1 MNILIT
7 LSYYLP
13 NVSGLTIY
21 AKNLSEELD
30 KRGHTVK
37 IVTSRHK
44 KDLKKKEIVNGVDIS
59 RVFTPFLIGRGPIMP
74 LYPFEIIL
82 DVLKADVIN
91 LHLPSFES
99 VVPAILGK
107 LFGKK
112 IIVTYQCDVP
122 LWRGFINI
130 LSYFVL
136 YISHRITCKL
146 ADNIIVLSKDYAEN
160 SHFLSKYTNKTKYIN
175 PPIKL
180 SPLNKRFMHK
190 YNNIKYKIG
199 FVGRIAQEKGI
210 ENFISTIPHL
220 EKEVGESFRI
230 FFVGP
235 SDEVI
240 GGGYTN
246 NFNEMVKKNGNKIVY
261 LGKLNDAKLAGFYDS
276 IDLLV
281 LPSTQKLEAFGMVQ
295 VEAMLS
301 GCPVVSTNIPGVRIP
316 VKETGMGLI
325 VPPNNTIDLTKA
337 IVEVLTNRK
346 KYLKKRSDIEKIFG
360 LDKVISEY
368 EKIFKSVSL

>member
-7 LSYYLP
+7 LSYYSP

-21 AKNLSEELD
+21 AKNLSEELV
-30 KRGHTVK
+30 KKGHMVK
-37 IVTSRHK
+37 IITSRHK
-44 KDLKKKEIVNGVDIS
+44 KDLKKNEIINGVVIS

-74 LYPFEIIL
+74 LYPFEIVPDL
-82 DVLKADVIN
+82 LKADVIN

-122 LWRGFINI
+122 LWRGFVNI
-130 LSYFVL
+130 MSYFVL

-146 ADNIIVLSKDYAEN
+146 ADNIIALSKDYAGN
-160 SHFLSKYTNKTKYIN
+160 SHFLSKYTNKIKYVN

-180 SPLNKRFMHK
+180 SHPNKRFMHK
-190 YNNIKYKIG
+190 HNNIKYKIG

-210 ENFISTIPHL
+210 ENLISTIPHL
-220 EKEVGESFRI
+220 KKEVGGSFRI

-240 GGGYTN
+240 GGGYIN
-246 NFNEMVKKNGNKIVY
+246 NFNKMVKKHGDKIEY
-261 LGKLNDAKLAGFYDS
+261 LGKFNDAKLAGFYDS

-316 VKETGMGLI
+316 VKETGMGIIAPL
-325 VPPNNTIDLTKA
+325 NNKTELVKA
-337 IVEVLTNRK
+337 IIEVLTNRK
-346 KYLKKRSDIEKIFG
+346 KYLKKRGDIEKIFG

-368 EKIFKSVSL
+368 EKIFTKK